1 MPRYKALFLAGI
13 CALVVAL
20 SPASRA
26 QAQDDVD
33 SQARIVRISHV
44 QGEVRID
51 TGHGYESAT
60 MNVPVTEGNWLETR
74 SDSWA
79 EVQLED
85 GSTIRL
91 APETQIVF
99 SQLARFS
106 SGGTATT
113 VDLDQGEAEFKIAKR
128 DDSEFQVTV
137 KTKTIVLDASGLFRV
152 TSTNS
157 DPLEIV
163 VWKGSVAV
171 KDPDSDG
178 EVAVMKNETFVLDAQ
193 DVGRYALDKG
203 TQADELDQWSKER
216 DDYLSTYA
224 SSRSTQSPYQY
235 GASDLNQ
242 YGQYVDVPGYGNVW
256 QPTGVSLDWDPFEN
270 GYWSY
275 SPAFGNYW
283 VSAYPWGWM
292 PFRYGSWVFVNG
304 RGWCWQP
311 QSGTWNRWHRSPRLV
326 NAPPGFHPPAPPPR
340 RVVSGGGRDDVH
352 VQPPRPRT
360 PGRSDGDHGH
370 NTFNR
375 GGETTPQ
382 NPGQHRSGAP
392 GRSDG
397 DHGHNTFNRGGE
409 NTPPNPDQHQPAAPG
424 RVAGDHGHNTLN
436 GGGAGPEN
444 TDHQGGAGRVRRTF
458 SNDDVQTIPPPI
470 SAPPVPAQ
478 AQPAPGFVP
487 MERLPKVVE
496 RNNGTDHSHGVIRS
510 QGNVDVPAQGG
521 GQQPSPVTTRPVET
535 QIDRSRFERRPA
547 QEQPTAPTPPPQPVR
562 QYTPP
567 VQHTAPPP
575 PPPVVQQQTQPVRQ
589 YTPPPA
595 PQPRPAPPA
604 AAPSGGAGPKQSDTT
619 PHGRQQR

>member
-1 MPRYKALFLAGI
+1 MPRYKALFLTGI
-13 CALVVAL
+13 FALVVSL
-20 SPASRA
+20 VPLSRA
-26 QAQDDVD
+26 QGQQAQDDVD

-60 MNVPVTEGNWLETR
+60 MNIPITEGNWLETR

-85 GSTIRL
+85 GSTIRM
-91 APETQIVF
+91 APGTQIVF

-113 VDLDQGEAEFKIAKR
+113 IDLDQGEAEFKIAKR
-128 DDSEFQVTV
+128 DDSEFLVTV

-171 KDPDSDG
+171 KDPDSGG
-178 EVAVMKNETFVLDAQ
+178 EVAVLKNETFVIDAQ

-203 TQADELDQWSKER
+203 AEADDLDQWGKER

-224 SSRSTQSPYQY
+224 SSRRGYAQSPYQY
-235 GASDLNQ
+235 GASDLDQ
-242 YGQYVDVPGYGNVW
+242 YGQYTDVPGYGSVW
-256 QPTGVSLDWDPFEN
+256 QPTGVGLDWDPYEN

-275 SPAFGNYW
+275 SPTFGNYW

-340 RVVSGGGRDDVH
+340 RVVSGGGGRDDGH
-352 VQPPRPRT
+352 GQPPRPRV

-382 NPGQHRSGAP
+382 NPDHHRP
-392 GRSDG
+392 
-397 DHGHNTFNRGGE
+397 E
-409 NTPPNPDQHQPAAPG
+409 APG
-424 RVAGDHGHNTLN
+424 RVAGDHGHNTFN

-444 TDHQGGAGRVRRTF
+444 PENTDHQGGTGRVRRTF
-458 SNDDVQTIPPPI
+458 NNDDVQTTPPPA
-470 SAPPVPAQ
+470 SARPVPAQ
-478 AQPAPGFVP
+478 EEPAPRFVP
-487 MERLPKVVE
+487 MERLPKVIERNVE
-496 RNNGTDHSHGVIRS
+496 RNNGADHGHGVIRS

-521 GQQPSPVTTRPVET
+521 GQQSSPDVTRPVQT
-535 QIDRSRFERRPA
+535 QIDRTRFERQPA
-547 QEQPTAPTPPPQPVR
+547 PEQHTAPAPPPQPVR

-567 VQHTAPPP
+567 VQHTAPPSP
-575 PPPVVQQQTQPVRQ
+575 APVVQQQTQPVRQ

-595 PQPRPAPPA
+595 PQPQPRPAPPA
-604 AAPSGGAGPKQSDTT
+604 AAPSGGAGAKQSDAG